1 MNADGTVGAAALSPI
16 RRRGLPARLRRA
28 RPRSW
33 SIDTGLLAL
42 LVASVLVALAG
53 CTAAAIRLLAAA
65 PTRRWLHYPFSGV
78 PDRFGVAVS
87 IFAHNGR
94 AMAGVFGLLL
104 IAQVAVRSPS
114 GPARAQRSLRAV
126 GELLLAGLVAA
137 NVLRVGVSL
146 GAFGTRMAVAMLP
159 HGPVELAAFATALA
173 LYLQGRGRW
182 SLSIGQL
189 AMTAAVSVVLLAA
202 AAALDTFVRL

>member
-1 MNADGTVGAAALSPI
+1 MNAAGTIGSARLSSM
-16 RRRGLPARLRRA
+16 RRRGLPARPRRA

-42 LVASVLVALAG
+42 IVAGVLVALAG

-65 PTRRWLHYPFSGV
+65 PTRRWLHYPFRGV

-94 AMAGVFGLLL
+94 AMAGVLGLLL
-104 IAQVAVRSPS
+104 VAQVAARSAS
-114 GPARAQRSLRAV
+114 GPGPAQRSLRAV

-173 LYLQGRGRW
+173 LYLRGRGRP
-182 SLSIGQL
+182 LSIRQL
-189 AMTAAVSVVLLAA
+189 VMTAAVSVALLAA
-202 AAALDTFVRL
+202 AAALETFVPL

>member
-1 MNADGTVGAAALSPI
+1 MSSI
-16 RRRGLPARLRRA
+16 RRRGLPAPLRRA

-33 SIDTGLLAL
+33 SIETCLLAL

-65 PTRRWLHYPFSGV
+65 PTRRWLHYPFRGV

-114 GPARAQRSLRAV
+114 GPGRAQRSLRAV

-137 NVLRVGVSL
+137 NVLRVGASL
-146 GAFGTRMAVAMLP
+146 GAYGTRMAVAMLP
-159 HGPVELAAFATALA
+159 HGPIELAAFATALA
-173 LYLQGRGRW
+173 LYLQGRRRR
-182 SLSIGQL
+182 LSTRRL
-189 AMTAAVSVVLLAA
+189 VMTAAVSVVLLAA
-202 AAALDTFVRL
+202 AAALETFVPL

>member
-1 MNADGTVGAAALSPI
+1 MNSDGTIGASAMSSI
-16 RRRGLPARLRRA
+16 RRRGLPAPLRRA

-33 SIDTGLLAL
+33 SIETCLLAL

-65 PTRRWLHYPFSGV
+65 PTRRWLHYPFRGV

-114 GPARAQRSLRAV
+114 GPGRAQRSLRAV

-137 NVLRVGVSL
+137 NVLRVGASL
-146 GAFGTRMAVAMLP
+146 GAYGTRMAVAMLP
-159 HGPVELAAFATALA
+159 HGPIELAAFATALA
-173 LYLQGRGRW
+173 LYLQGRRRR
-182 SLSIGQL
+182 LSTRRL
-189 AMTAAVSVVLLAA
+189 VMTAAVSVVLLAA
-202 AAALDTFVRL
+202 AAALETFVPL